1 MKGIEMPESERI
13 GGQNASSISSSPSH
27 NFSLLWVLSIS
38 NRSDRKEEEG
48 NKVLYELDNDV
59 GVVSCVVCRGINRLA

>member
-1 MKGIEMPESERI
+1 MPVV
-13 GGQNASSISSSPSH
+13 
-27 NFSLLWVLSIS
+27 SLAAHPTTFLSCWVLSIS
-38 NRSDRKEEEG
+38 YRSDRKEEEG